1 MEEIKVDILNIKDA
15 YDNILKAINDLA
27 DVNGL
32 DEEYKQLDYI
42 VQVLDEK
49 RIDLEAELE
58 NLEEEAMYKE
68 NEEQWKSEQKEQENQ
83 YWKSVL

>member
-27 DVNGL
+27 DVDEL

-42 VQVLDEK
+42 AQALDEK

-68 NEEQWKSEQKEQENQ
+68 NEEQWKSEQKEQERE
-83 YWKSVL
+83 YWNSKF

>member
-27 DVNGL
+27 DVDEL

-42 VQVLDEK
+42 APALDEK

-68 NEEQWKSEQKEQENQ
+68 NEEQWKSEQKEQERE
-83 YWKSVL
+83 YWNSKF